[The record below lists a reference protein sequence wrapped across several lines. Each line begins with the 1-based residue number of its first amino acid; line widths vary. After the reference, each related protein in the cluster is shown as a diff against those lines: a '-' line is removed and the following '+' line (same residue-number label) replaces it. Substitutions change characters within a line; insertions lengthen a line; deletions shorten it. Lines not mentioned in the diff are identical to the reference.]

1 MTTGA
6 RRLGIGLLSL
16 LLSGLI
22 FWVPFYF
29 VIINSF
35 KNTTES
41 SQFNM
46 GAADD
51 LPSHRQL
58 QIRADGR

>member
-46 GAADD
+46 ARRR
-51 LPSHRQL
+51 PSKSSP
-58 QIRADGR
+58 ITNPC